1 MIIASIFEDEIKI
14 DPNMVVF
21 KYMSIL
27 GSMGYYDSET
37 EEAFGLITDG
47 KVNRDILITDRFP
60 IDKAAEAFAVQG
72 KSEESVKVL
81 IVD

>member
-27 GSMGYYDSET
+27 GSMGYYDTET
-37 EEAFGLITDG
+37 EEALGLITGG
-47 KVNRDILITDRFP
+47 KVNRDILINNRFSL
-60 IDKAAEAFAVQG
+60 DEAAEAFAVQG